1 MSKARCVARGLFKR
15 MMQAAQAKVSGAY
28 TPVDEMPNASLERNE
43 PPSEDGPM
51 NVSKTSVAISRMT
64 GVLAVVSSLTLTVT
78 AAHSQC
84 PPPSPVEVVAS
95 ISSPDFSGVVVTAD
109 QRIFLGFPRHA
120 DDHAGPTLAEYRA
133 GKLVPY
139 PDASISLPGELNPA
153 KRLVSVHGMTLDSA
167 GTLWLIDDGKE
178 AGKPI
183 QPGAVKVVG
192 IDLKQNRVIAS
203 VPLPSGVYLP
213 DSHMND
219 LRVDLTHG
227 VKGTAFITDSSFGD
241 SPALVVVDLATGVSR
256 RIFEHSRFT
265 AADTHF
271 MTYLEGEPL
280 VYSNRTPHFPQGGAD
295 GIELS
300 VDSARLY
307 WTSLSGRELW
317 SAPTSVLSDR
327 EATPRQLEDAVT
339 DEGERPNADG
349 LARDDAGGI
358 YFGAYDQR
366 SLVRRNP
373 NGSFCVM
380 AHDERLGWPD
390 ALFVQNGYLYVTL
403 GQWNRLA
410 AFNDGVEKRKPPYLV
425 VRVKLARSARSLK

>member
-1 MSKARCVARGLFKR
+1 
-15 MMQAAQAKVSGAY
+15 
-28 TPVDEMPNASLERNE
+28 
-43 PPSEDGPM
+43 
-51 NVSKTSVAISRMT
+51 MT
-64 GVLAVVSSLTLTVT
+64 GVLVVASGLALAVT
-78 AAHSQC
+78 AVHSQC
-84 PPPSPVEVVAS
+84 PVPSPLEVVAS
-95 ISSPDFSGVVVTAD
+95 ISTPDFSGVVVTAD

-120 DDHAGPTLAEYRA
+120 EDHAGPTLAEYRN
-133 GKLVPY
+133 GRLIPY
-139 PDASISLPGELNPA
+139 PDASMSLPGEQDPA

-192 IDLKQNRVIAS
+192 IDVSRNRVIAS
-203 VPLPSGVYLP
+203 VQIPLGAYLP

-227 VKGTAFITDSSFGD
+227 AGGTAFITDSSFGD
-241 SPALVVVDLATGVSR
+241 SPALVVVDLATGTSR

-271 MTYLEGEPL
+271 MTYLEGKPL
-280 VYSNRTPHFPQGGAD
+280 IYSNRTPRFPQGGAD

-300 VDSARLY
+300 IDSTRLY

-317 SAPTSVLSDR
+317 SAPTNVLSDG
-327 EATPRQLEDAVT
+327 EATPQQLEDAVT

-366 SLVRRNP
+366 SLIRRSP
-373 NGSFCVM
+373 DGSFCVV
-380 AHDERLGWPD
+380 AHDDRLGWPD

-410 AFNDGVEKRKPPYLV
+410 GFNNGVEKRRPPYLL
-425 VRVKLARSARSLK
+425 VRVRLPDNTQRLNRAR